1 LKFEL
6 VVKPRAHLQVEA
18 SMEIFSFFLNFL
30 IVVGGDFLGANH
42 PTKYLVDLFYLKKE
56 RWKYKDIIR
65 GGNDRK
71 IKYCQSNSY
80 ILMASKKTMHSFTG
94 H

>member
-18 SMEIFSFFLNFL
+18 SMEIFFFFLNFL

-42 PTKYLVDLFYLKKE
+42 PTKYLADLFYLKKRE
-56 RWKYKDIIR
+56 MEI
-65 GGNDRK
+65 
-71 IKYCQSNSY
+71 
-80 ILMASKKTMHSFTG
+80 
-94 H
+94 